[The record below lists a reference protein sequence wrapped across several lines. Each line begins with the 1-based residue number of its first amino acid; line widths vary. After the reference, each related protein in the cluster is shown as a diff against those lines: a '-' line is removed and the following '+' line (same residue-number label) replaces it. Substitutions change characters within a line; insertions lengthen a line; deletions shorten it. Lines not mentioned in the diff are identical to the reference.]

1 MTMEP
6 LPFVAQTSSATVTR
20 HLQDALD
27 SASLEMNVWTT
38 TLPFIVRQPTCYDA
52 ESLCVNI
59 LEYVNP
65 IYRNFKLYFSAR
77 YNHSDAPSFT
87 RGDKGWKELLHDL
100 ERAGMEEAGLNLISN
115 GGHCDTRWIVCG
127 KGFKRYQGTKQ
138 HEHSPSKQQY
148 RCETLHSDRK
158 NSRGR
163 VGMKM
168 PRKTRTKRTLDH
180 TCQCPFR
187 FVIKV
192 DSFGFYL
199 LGGRGNATHCYHPK
213 LTRGECAVPT
223 RLICPE
229 EKDIMVSVGTA
240 RANDGVGRN
249 VHFRRSGNVIPRSQ
263 VRYINGFQNT
273 TNNPEHDNVRRL
285 EAGESSVDKL
295 LKSFREK
302 QFDHCVLFHHVPQ
315 RREASEGDVNIVAD
329 SLVVPNVVHDVVLN
343 EHHVIIPGNNGTCHA
358 PTPPSLPASLQV
370 LTFPDTEVGDMQSFA
385 RHHRESLVVDDK
397 QNLMMGCAW
406 TTPPE
411 QRLFRMFSDVLHID
425 CTADTNIESRP
436 FLSVTG
442 RDSNGRMFSVIRAFL
457 PNERA
462 WVFRWIFQTV
472 MPALLGKEYI
482 ARVKVIITDG
492 DACETSQLDIAILK
506 NFPSVCRVRCG
517 WHIVDRGWKK
527 HCPGV
532 RSVSLPNQPAF
543 ALICN
548 QIKAWIYSWMTP
560 RCETEEEYK
569 ISKSLLCAYLRH
581 SDFLCVASEAV
592 ANQILTFIREHV
604 EPHEAFYCFHKRRH
618 VRHFDTYTNSA
629 HEGTNNGVKSSAAP
643 ILPQHSLDRSASIL
657 NQNAQIKANANAI
670 QSANVLSTKALWS
683 KLPTAQKLTHKGEG
697 LVTAQWKLR
706 NNYVCQRVGDTCWH
720 VAHKSTE
727 NRNRPGLIPKFS
739 RVRKVSLTADQFLLC
754 SCLHFERVGIPCRHQ
769 MHVLVSQH
777 EEYAGV
783 THHDVSVTWWNEFA
797 RYAFSSERG
806 CQDISSLYQK
816 LLFNDVCGP
825 SIPNELSL
833 APAVRSIVDPSLVVK
848 PARESCQNY
857 DVQTINSALN
867 SSCISVCNRGIFQDD
882 DPFTMS
888 MSYMNDDDGSVEVG
902 PCNTQQETNTY
913 GIDDSLL
920 VFPAVDDSHAA
931 TMHNSPYSVLFPLL
945 KELTS
950 ILEGNC
956 SNDKLSYYK
965 DMLSNAIVKEKREL
979 SNASSSVQPSG
990 KMVSSSVQSNKRH
1003 RSHGTRHM

>member
-1 MTMEP
+1 MEP
-6 LPFVAQTSSATVTR
+6 HLAAQTR

-27 SASLEMNVWTT
+27 SASFDMNVWTT
-38 TLPFIVRQPTCYDA
+38 ALPFILRHPTCYDA

-59 LEYVNP
+59 LDYVNP
-65 IYRNFKLYFSAR
+65 IYRNVKLYFSAR
-77 YNHSDAPSFT
+77 YNHSDSPSFGN
-87 RGDKGWKELLHDL
+87 GDKGWKELLNDL

-115 GGHCDTRWIVCG
+115 GGHSDTRWIVCG
-127 KGFKRYQGTKQ
+127 TGFKRYQGTKQ

-158 NSRGR
+158 NSRGQ

-168 PRKTRTKRTLDH
+168 PRKTRTKRTLDLL
-180 TCQCPFR
+180 CRCPFR
-187 FVIKV
+187 FVVKV
-192 DSFGFYL
+192 DQFGFYL
-199 LGGRGNATHCYHPK
+199 VGGRGNATHCYHPK

-240 RANDGVGRN
+240 KANDGVGRN

-273 TNNPEHDNVRRL
+273 KNNPEHDNVRRL
-285 EAGESSVDKL
+285 EPGESSVDKL

-302 QFDHCVLFHHVPQ
+302 QFDHCVLFHHVKQ
-315 RREASEGDVNIVAD
+315 RSQSDEGEEVHTIAGD
-329 SLVVPNVVHDVVLN
+329 SLVVPNTVDDVVLN
-343 EHHVIIPGNNGTCHA
+343 EHHVFTGNDGISQTS
-358 PTPPSLPASLQV
+358 TPPPCSPASLQV
-370 LTFPDTEVGDMQSFA
+370 LTFPDTEVGVMQLFA
-385 RHHRESLVVDDK
+385 KEHRQSLEVDDK
-397 QNLMMGCAW
+397 QDLMMGCAW

-442 RDSNGRMFSVIRAFL
+442 RDSNGHMFSVIRAFL

-472 MPALLGKEYI
+472 MPALLGKDYI
-482 ARVKVIITDG
+482 GRVNVIITDG
-492 DACETSQLDIAILK
+492 DACETSQLDIAIARY
-506 NFPSVCRVRCG
+506 FPNVCRVRCG

-527 HCPGV
+527 RCPGT
-532 RSVSLPNQPAF
+532 RSVSLPNQAAF
-543 ALICN
+543 ASICN
-548 QIKAWIYSWMTP
+548 QIKAWIYSWMSP

-581 SDFLCVASEAV
+581 NDFLRVASETV
-592 ANQILTFIREHV
+592 ADQILTFIREHV
-604 EPHEAFYCFHKRRH
+604 EPHEAFYCFHLRRH

-629 HEGTNNGVKSSAAP
+629 HEGTNNGVKSAAAP

-657 NQNAQIKANANAI
+657 NQNALIKANANSI
-670 QSANVLSTKALWS
+670 RSAKIVSTKALWS

-697 LVTAQWKLR
+697 LVTAQWMLR
-706 NNYVCQRVGDTCWH
+706 KNYVCQRVGDTHWH
-720 VAHKSTE
+720 VALKSTH
-727 NRNRPGLIPKFS
+727 NYHHPTVLIPQFY
-739 RVRKVSLTADQFLLC
+739 RVRKVSLTNGRFLLC

-769 MHVLVSQH
+769 MHVLASLQDG
-777 EEYAGV
+777 YKGI
-783 THHDVSVTWWNEFA
+783 THHDVSVMWWNEFA

-806 CQDISSLYQK
+806 CQVISSLYQK

-825 SIPNELSL
+825 SIPNEINFPPVVQVILQ
-833 APAVRSIVDPSLVVK
+833 PSLVVK
-848 PARESCQNY
+848 PAREACRNY
-857 DVQTINSALN
+857 DVQTINSALK
-867 SSCISVCNRGIFQDD
+867 SSNYGASKQGSSHDD
-882 DPFTMS
+882 DDRFL
-888 MSYMNDDDGSVEVG
+888 MSYDDDESLDFG

-913 GIDDSLL
+913 GTDDPLL
-920 VFPAVDDSHAA
+920 VFPAVDNSHAIA
-931 TMHNSPYSVLFPLL
+931 TNNSPYSVLFPLL

-950 ILEGNC
+950 ILDGNC
-956 SNDKLSYYK
+956 SIDRLSHYK

-979 SNASSSVQPSG
+979 LERSNGLSSVQTAGG
-990 KMVSSSVQSNKRH
+990 KMVSSGVQSNKRH